1 MKRTLITA
9 LFLTG
14 LVIPALFYSCSN
26 PERES
31 SDPEVLLWYNEPAAD
46 WNEALPIGNGRLGA
60 MVFGRTDVERIQL
73 NEESVW
79 CRKGGYQNT
88 DGTEALPAVREL
100 LFDGKY
106 KEAQELAVQEL
117 LQDRLPTGTNAYQT
131 MGDMTITYADTSEVT
146 AYRRSLRL
154 DSALVQVDYTR
165 SGTDYKRMLFSSA
178 VDNVIVFRER
188 AGKGGKIN
196 CYIQLSRPGD
206 GEVVMY
212 KDDMIIM
219 KQRVENGQGVLFETR
234 LKVILKDGHIHSTG
248 ERLEIHETSD
258 LEIRL
263 FAATDYFGE
272 AQWEECEKC
281 MVHTMKCNYNR
292 VLAEHVKE
300 YQGLFNRVS
309 IDLGSSPAAKLPTNN
324 RLELVSEGSDDPGLA
339 ALYFNYG
346 RYLLISS
353 SRPGNLPANLQGIW
367 NAQLEPPWNS
377 DYHIN
382 INLQMNYWPAEIT
395 NLSECHLPYL
405 KFLGELRESGRKTAR
420 ETYNCRGFVAHHTTD
435 VWHQTQLF
443 GSPSWGMWPMGAAWS
458 ATHIWE
464 HFLFTGDTTF
474 LADYGYDVMREAAL
488 FMSDFLVE
496 HPRTGK
502 LVTGPS
508 LSPENRFVTPAG
520 DTASINMGP
529 AMDLQ
534 IVWHLFTSVI
544 EASSLLDADPEF
556 RALLTSQLE
565 RLAPVEIGSDGRIL
579 EWSEEGLTEVEPGHR
594 HISHLYGLYPSSQYN
609 WADTPE
615 YMEAA
620 EKVLEYRLAHG
631 GGHTGWSRAWMI
643 NFYARLRDAEQAHF
657 HVQKLFEKSTHPNL
671 FDNHPPF
678 QIDGNFGGT
687 AGIAE
692 MLIQSHAGYVEL
704 LPALP
709 DDWKNGEVTGLM
721 ARGGFQIDMV
731 WREGELT
738 ELNILSK
745 LGTRLE
751 LRYGKSE
758 LSMGTTAGQIIS
770 LEDVLRIQSDYTLTA
785 MR

>member
-1 MKRTLITA
+1 MNR
-9 LFLTG
+9 LFLRVLLLTG
-14 LVIPALFYSCSN
+14 FLMPAFFSSCSKEEPVPSG
-26 PERES
+26 PELS
-31 SDPEVLLWYNEPAAD
+31 LWYNEPAEE
-46 WNEALPIGNGRLGA
+46 WNEALPIGTGRLGA

-73 NEESVW
+73 NEESLW
-79 CRKGGYQNT
+79 CRKGAYENS
-88 DGTEALPAVREL
+88 DGTEALPAVRAL
-100 LFDGKY
+100 LFAGKY

-117 LQDRLPTGTNAYQT
+117 LQERLPTGTNAYQT
-131 MGDMTITYADTSEVT
+131 MGDLTIAYVDTTEVS
-146 AYRRSLRL
+146 AYKRTLLL
-154 DSALVQVDYTR
+154 DSALVKVDYTR
-165 SGTDYKRMLFSSA
+165 SGVDYHREIFSSA
-178 VDNVIVFRER
+178 ADKVIVYKER
-188 AGKGGKIN
+188 ASKGGKID
-196 CYIQLSRPGD
+196 CKIQLSRPGE

-219 KQRVENGQGVLFETR
+219 KQHVENGQGVLFETR
-234 LKVILKDGHIHSTG
+234 LKVLLKDGHIHSTG
-248 ERLEIHETSD
+248 FGLEVHGASD

-272 AQWEECEKC
+272 AQWEECERC
-281 MVHTMKCNYNR
+281 MFQTMKCNYNR
-292 VLAEHVKE
+292 VLREHIKE

-309 IDLGSSPAAKLPTNN
+309 LDLGSSRFWDRPTNE
-324 RLELVSEGSDDPGLA
+324 RLELVSKGKNDPGLA

-353 SRPGNLPANLQGIW
+353 SRQDNLPANLQGIW
-367 NAQLEPPWNS
+367 NEHLEPPWNS

-382 INLQMNYWPAEIT
+382 INLQMNYWPAEVT

-405 KFLGELRESGRKTAR
+405 KFLGELRENGRETAR
-420 ETYNCRGFVAHHTTD
+420 VTYNCRGFVAHHTTD

-458 ATHIWE
+458 STHIWE
-464 HFLFTGDTTF
+464 HFLFNGDTTF
-474 LADYGYDVMREAAL
+474 LRNYGYDVMREAAL

-496 HPRTGK
+496 HPGTGK

-508 LSPENRFVTPAG
+508 LSPENRFVTPSG
-520 DTASINMGP
+520 DTAAINMGP

-544 EASSLLDADPEF
+544 EASKLLDKDAEF
-556 RALLTSQLE
+556 RDLLQAQLGQ
-565 RLAPVEIGSDGRIL
+565 LAPVEIGSDGRIL
-579 EWSEEGLTEVEPGHR
+579 EWSEEGLVELEPGHR
-594 HISHLYGLYPSSQYN
+594 HMSHLYGLYPSPQYN
-609 WADTPE
+609 WADSPE

-620 EKVLEYRLAHG
+620 EKVLDYRLKHG

-643 NFYARLRDAEQAHF
+643 NFYARLKDAEQAHY

-704 LPALP
+704 LPTLP
-709 DDWKNGEVTGLM
+709 NEWKNGRVSGLM
-721 ARGGFQIDMV
+721 ARGGFQVDMA
-731 WREGELT
+731 WNHGELT
-738 ELNILSK
+738 ELRILSK
-745 LGTRLE
+745 LGNTLE
-751 LRYGKSE
+751 LKFESSE
-758 LSMGTTAGQIIS
+758 ASLITTPGQIIT
-770 LEDVLRIQSDYTLTA
+770 LEDVLRVI
-785 MR
+785 